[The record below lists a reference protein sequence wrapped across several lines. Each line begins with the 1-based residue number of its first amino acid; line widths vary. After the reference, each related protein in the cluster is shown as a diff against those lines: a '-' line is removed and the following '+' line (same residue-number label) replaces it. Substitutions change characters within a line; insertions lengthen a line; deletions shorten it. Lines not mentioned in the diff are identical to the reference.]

1 MKLVP
6 TRRLAALAGVA
17 IAVAVLAGYVPNA
30 RTAWI
35 AADASLLFGA
45 FVDLLFARGARVEVQ
60 REVAEI
66 FSVGR
71 ANLVTLSLRSRTR
84 RRLHVVVDDDPLE
97 NATRE
102 GMPIEIDL
110 APHATV
116 AIRYEV
122 TPTRRGD
129 RSFGSVSVRTAL
141 PLGLLVRHDRFP
153 LDGEIDVYPDVHAAR
168 ALELLRRQGR
178 ADARLGSLRT
188 RGGDTEFER
197 LRPYVLGDDPRH
209 VDWRAT
215 ARRDDVTVRQYQA
228 ESNQNVV
235 FALDI
240 GRAMRGE
247 SGGLTAVDHA
257 LNAALLAA
265 DVALRSGDRAGLLA
279 FDDEPRA
286 YLPPS
291 GGRSGGRKLI
301 RAVHDLESGFAA
313 TDYRAAMSFLQ
324 TQVRARSLIVL
335 FTHFLERRAAT
346 ELASAVRSLRPRHL
360 PLCVFLRDK
369 DVADLATSPATGS
382 ADLYVR
388 AAAAE
393 TLATR
398 DALLRELRN
407 AGVLVLDVSPEEV
420 TPSVVRKYLEIKTRR
435 LL

>member
-6 TRRLAALAGVA
+6 TRRLAALAGAA
-17 IAVAVLAGYVPNA
+17 IALAILAGYA
-30 RTAWI
+30 KQGRTAWL
-35 AADASLLFGA
+35 AADALLLLGA
-45 FVDLLFARGARVEVQ
+45 LVDALFARGVRVEVERQ
-60 REVAEI
+60 VAEI

-71 ANLVTLSLRSRTR
+71 INAVTIELRNRTR
-84 RRLHVVVDDDPLE
+84 RRLRVVVDDDPLPE
-97 NATRE
+97 VNRAGLPAT
-102 GMPIEIDL
+102 IDL
-110 APHATV
+110 APHAT
-116 AIRYEV
+116 ASLRYDV
-122 TPTRRGD
+122 TPTRRGA
-129 RSFGSVSVRTAL
+129 RSFEAVAVRTTM
-141 PLGLLVRHDRFP
+141 PLGLLARIDRFTLP
-153 LDGEIDVYPDVHAAR
+153 FDVDVYPDVHAAR
-168 ALELLRRQGR
+168 VLELLRRQGR

-235 FALDI
+235 FALDV

-247 SGGLTAVDHA
+247 SGGLTAMDHA

-279 FDDEPRA
+279 FDDAPRA

-301 RAVHDLESGFAA
+301 RAVHDLEAGFAA
-313 TDYRAAMSFLQ
+313 TDYRAALGFLQ
-324 TQVRARSLIVL
+324 TQVRARSLVVL
-335 FTHFLERRAAT
+335 FTHFLERRSAA

-360 PLCVFLRDK
+360 PLCVLLRDR
-369 DVADLATSPATGS
+369 DVDALVTAPASGGD
-382 ADLYVR
+382 DLYVR

-393 TLATR
+393 TLAAR
-398 DALLRELRN
+398 DALVRDLRN
-407 AGVLVLDVSPEEV
+407 SGVLVLDAAPEDV
-420 TPSVVRKYLEIKTRR
+420 TPSVVRKYLEIKARR